1 MYELIVAMDTDGNI
15 GVTDAMGRQR
25 MPWESEATHKS
36 GEVATSKSGEVAT
49 HKSGEVA
56 TLKSGE
62 VATSKSGATH
72 KSKAI
77 KEDMRYFREKT
88 MNNILIMGRK
98 TFESLPKRPL
108 PGRIHVV
115 LTNTPA
121 KYETEYDENNN
132 SVFFTQLEHLDNV
145 IGTLHELYPDK
156 RVFVCGGEEIYRI
169 LLPKCERL
177 HIGTIPERGHNEVS
191 AQQSVGIGRFSGE
204 TTSVP
209 ASREQAEFRSENTYL
224 MDTYSSILCENET
237 YTKFPKEEEWLSFY
251 KKIDSNASEFDDD
264 SSLVRRT
271 YVKNDYFAT

>member
-36 GEVATSKSGEVAT
+36 GEVATSKSEEVVTSKNGEVAT
-49 HKSGEVA
+49 HKR
-56 TLKSGE
+56 
-62 VATSKSGATH
+62 
-72 KSKAI
+72 KAI

-115 LTNTPA
+115 LTNNPT
-121 KYETEYDENNN
+121 KYETEYKNSN

-145 IGTLHELYPDK
+145 IGTLLELYPDK

-251 KKIDSNASEFDDD
+251 KKIDSNASEFDDG

-271 YVKNDYFAT
+271 YVKNDYLAT